1 MLWEVVRMTAREHGG
16 TPAASPAM
24 IIAAVAAG
32 GVVGALS
39 RYGAG
44 VALPTAPGTFPLA
57 TFLVNALGCF
67 LMGALVA
74 GLGRWPGAH
83 PLARPFLG
91 TGVLG
96 GFTTFSTYAVD
107 SDGLLT
113 GPAPHVAL
121 GLAYLVGTLVAAIG
135 AAALGGWLVRR

>member
-1 MLWEVVRMTAREHGG
+1 MAAREHGG
-16 TPAASPAM
+16 TPAAPQAM
-24 IIAAVAAG
+24 IISAVAAG
-32 GVVGALS
+32 GVLGALG

-44 VALPTAPGTFPLA
+44 VALPTAPGAFPLT
-57 TFLVNALGCF
+57 TFLVNVLGCL

-74 GLGRWPGAH
+74 GLGRWPGGAH

-107 SDGLLT
+107 ADGLLS
-113 GPAPHVAL
+113 GPAPHFAL
-121 GLAYLVGTLVAAIG
+121 GLAYLVSTLVAAVC
-135 AAALGGWLVRR
+135 AAAVGGWLVRR

>member
-1 MLWEVVRMTAREHGG
+1 MAAREHGG
-16 TPAASPAM
+16 TPAAPQAV
-24 IIAAVAAG
+24 IISAVAAG
-32 GVVGALS
+32 GVIGALA

-44 VALPTAPGTFPLA
+44 AALPTTPGTFPLT
-57 TFLVNALGCF
+57 TFLVNVLGCL

-74 GLGRWPGAH
+74 GLGRRPVPH
-83 PLARPFLG
+83 PLARPFFG

-107 SDGLLT
+107 ADGLLS

-121 GLAYLVGTLVAAIG
+121 GLVYLVGTLVAAIG
-135 AAALGGWLVRR
+135 AAAVGGWAVRR